1 MNVNATL
8 FGQAI
13 TFAVLVWF
21 TMKFVWP
28 PVMKA
33 MQDRAKRIADG
44 LAAAEQGHQKVAQA
58 EKEFEA
64 RVNEGRQQA
73 AEVLARAHK
82 QGTDMVEQAKET
94 AREEGKRLIEAARH
108 EIAREREQVREQ
120 LKQQVATLALAG
132 AEQILMREVDRK
144 AHDDLLGKLSGSL

>member
-1 MNVNATL
+1 MHINATL

-28 PVMKA
+28 PIMNA
-33 MQDRAKRIADG
+33 MQERARRIADG
-44 LAAAEQGHQKVAQA
+44 LAAADAGQQKSTQA
-58 EKEFEA
+58 EQRFQELLT
-64 RVNEGRQQA
+64 EGKKQA
-73 AEVLARAHK
+73 AGIVTQAHK
-82 QGTDMVEQAKET
+82 QGGELVEEAKN
-94 AREEGKRLIEAARH
+94 AAKAEGARLIESARH

-120 LKQQVATLALAG
+120 LKQQVAALALAG

-144 AHDDLLGKLSGSL
+144 AHDDLLGKISAGL

>member
-28 PVMKA
+28 PIMKA

-58 EKEFEA
+58 GKEYEA

-73 AEVLARAHK
+73 AEVLAKAHK

-120 LKQQVATLALAG
+120 LKQQVAALALAG

>member
-1 MNVNATL
+1 VNVNATL

-28 PVMKA
+28 PIMKA

-44 LAAAEQGHQKVAQA
+44 LAAADLGHKKVAQA

-64 RVNEGRQQA
+64 RVNEGRKQA
-73 AEVLARAHK
+73 ADILAKAHK
-82 QGTDMVEQAKET
+82 QGSDMVEQAKDT

-120 LKQQVATLALAG
+120 LKQQVASLALAG

-144 AHDDLLGKLSGSL
+144 THDDLLGKISGSL

>member
-1 MNVNATL
+1 MNINATL

-13 TFAVLVWF
+13 TFAILVWF

-28 PVMKA
+28 PIMKA
-33 MQDRAKRIADG
+33 MQDRARRIADG
-44 LAAAEQGHQKVAQA
+44 LAAAEQGQQKFAQA
-58 EKEFEA
+58 ETEYEA

-73 AEVLARAHK
+73 ADILARAHK
-82 QGTDMVEQAKET
+82 QGSDMVEQAKAT
-94 AREEGKRLIEAARH
+94 AREEGNRLIEAARH

-120 LKQQVATLALAG
+120 LKQQVAALALAG

-144 AHDDLLGKLSGSL
+144 SHDDLLGKLGGSL